1 MRFFLFIIFL
11 FLFSCSNKVT
21 QVYICGDHPCVNKK
35 EMKEYFDNNISI
47 EVFTIIPDKE
57 NKKNFT
63 LVDLNL
69 MKDGDSKDKKKSKNL
84 SSVKSKEDV
93 KKIIKKRKKLAKLKL
108 KENKAKGQKKT
119 DKISKIKPKNVFKGK
134 KKTARNSEILVIKFK
149 SIFITSFHLIILI
162 IITTTYHTINI
173 SNIPRSLDFLE
184 FTSN

>member
-35 EMKEYFDNNISI
+35 ERKEYFDNNISI
-47 EVFTIIPDKE
+47 EVFTITPDKE

-69 MKDGDSKDKKKSKNL
+69 MKSADNKDKKKNKNL

-93 KKIIKKRKKLAKLKL
+93 KKIIKKRRKLAKLKL
-108 KENKAKGQKKT
+108 KENKENKIKGQKKV
-119 DKISKIKPKNVFKGK
+119 DKISKIKSKNVFKSKKREPITFVRICKNLEECDINKISKIIMDIGK
-134 KKTARNSEILVIKFK
+134 KKPFPD
-149 SIFITSFHLIILI
+149 ITVQ
-162 IITTTYHTINI
+162 
-173 SNIPRSLDFLE
+173 
-184 FTSN
+184 

>member
-57 NKKNFT
+57 NKNKFT
-63 LVDLNL
+63 LLDLNL
-69 MKDGDSKDKKKSKNL
+69 MKDGDNKDGKKSKNL

-93 KKIIKKRKKLAKLKL
+93 KKIIKKRRKLAKLKL
-108 KENKAKGQKKT
+108 KENRENKAKGQKKVNKISKIKSKNVFKDKKKEPIT
-119 DKISKIKPKNVFKGK
+119 FVRICKNLEECDIDKISKIIMDMGRKNPFPD
-134 KKTARNSEILVIKFK
+134 
-149 SIFITSFHLIILI
+149 ITVQ
-162 IITTTYHTINI
+162 
-173 SNIPRSLDFLE
+173 
-184 FTSN
+184 

>member
-11 FLFSCSNKVT
+11 FLFSCSNKAT

-69 MKDGDSKDKKKSKNL
+69 MKDGDNKDKKKSKNL
-84 SSVKSKEDV
+84 SSVKNKEDV

-119 DKISKIKPKNVFKGK
+119 DKISKIKPKNIFKGK
-134 KKTARNSEILVIKFK
+134 KRKQ
-149 SIFITSFHLIILI
+149 
-162 IITTTYHTINI
+162 
-173 SNIPRSLDFLE
+173 
-184 FTSN
+184 

>member
-21 QVYICGDHPCVNKK
+21 QVYICGDHACVNKK
-35 EMKEYFDNNISI
+35 ERKEYFDNNISI

-69 MKDGDSKDKKKSKNL
+69 MKDGDNKDKKKSKNL

-93 KKIIKKRKKLAKLKL
+93 KKIIKKRRKLAKLKL
-108 KENKAKGQKKT
+108 KENT
-119 DKISKIKPKNVFKGK
+119 WIRR
-134 KKTARNSEILVIKFK
+134 RNHE
-149 SIFITSFHLIILI
+149 SFSDRRKW
-162 IITTTYHTINI
+162 
-173 SNIPRSLDFLE
+173 SNR
-184 FTSN
+184 

>member
-47 EVFTIIPDKE
+47 EVFTITHDKG

-69 MKDGDSKDKKKSKNL
+69 MKDGNYKDKKKSKNL

-108 KENKAKGQKKT
+108 KENKVKEQKKV
-119 DKISKIKPKNVFKGK
+119 DKTSKIKSKNVFKGK
-134 KKTARNSEILVIKFK
+134 EKEPITFVRICKNLEECDIDKISKIIMDIGKKKPFPD
-149 SIFITSFHLIILI
+149 ITVQ
-162 IITTTYHTINI
+162 
-173 SNIPRSLDFLE
+173 
-184 FTSN
+184 

>member
-57 NKKNFT
+57 NKKKFT

-69 MKDGDSKDKKKSKNL
+69 MKDVDNKDRKKSKNL

-93 KKIIKKRKKLAKLKL
+93 KKIIKKRRKLAKLKL
-108 KENKAKGQKKT
+108 KENKAKGQKKVAKISKIKSKNAFKDKKKEPIT
-119 DKISKIKPKNVFKGK
+119 KDKKKDPITFVRICKNLEECDIDKISKIIMDMGRKNPFPD
-134 KKTARNSEILVIKFK
+134 
-149 SIFITSFHLIILI
+149 ITVQ
-162 IITTTYHTINI
+162 
-173 SNIPRSLDFLE
+173 
-184 FTSN
+184 

>member
-35 EMKEYFDNNISI
+35 ERKEYFDNNISI
-47 EVFTIIPDKE
+47 EVFTITPDKE

-69 MKDGDSKDKKKSKNL
+69 MKSADNKDKKKNKNL

-93 KKIIKKRKKLAKLKL
+93 KKIIKKRKKLTKLKL
-108 KENKAKGQKKT
+108 KENKIKGQKKM
-119 DKISKIKPKNVFKGK
+119 DKISKIKSKNVFKGK
-134 KKTARNSEILVIKFK
+134 KREGITFVRICKNLEECDIDKISKIIMDMGKKK
-149 SIFITSFHLIILI
+149 SFPDITVQ
-162 IITTTYHTINI
+162 
-173 SNIPRSLDFLE
+173 
-184 FTSN
+184 

>member
-21 QVYICGDHPCVNKK
+21 QVYICGDHSCVNKN

-57 NKKNFT
+57 NKTKFT

-69 MKDGDSKDKKKSKNL
+69 MKDGDNKDKKKSKNL
-84 SSVKSKEDV
+84 SSVKNKEDV

-108 KENKAKGQKKT
+108 KENKVKEQKKV
-119 DKISKIKPKNVFKGK
+119 DKTRKIKSKNVFKGK
-134 KKTARNSEILVIKFK
+134 KRE
-149 SIFITSFHLIILI
+149 SITFVRICKNLEECDIDKISKIIMDMGRKNPFPDITVQ
-162 IITTTYHTINI
+162 
-173 SNIPRSLDFLE
+173 
-184 FTSN
+184 